1 MALILYKNN
10 IQHLSKA
17 TERINEIKA
26 LILYK
31 NNIQQKNVGGV
42 END

>member
-10 IQHLSKA
+10 IQKYYEELFA
-17 TERINEIKA
+17 DMYDYA

-31 NNIQQKNVGGV
+31 NNIQN
-42 END
+42 EN

>member
-10 IQHLSKA
+10 IQMGKA
-17 TERINEIKA
+17 SEAQLRAQTA

-31 NNIQQKNVGGV
+31 NNIQRAKNRRK
-42 END
+42 NKR